1 MSISR
6 HQAVGAYRRWE
17 PPAFGEP
24 EEPQQ
29 PAPDADLAPSP
40 PASPPPEPVVEAAPA
55 PEPLPET
62 QPEIQL
68 PTAAEIESMYDDARR
83 EGYEAGFAEGAELAR
98 QQANRLG
105 ELGDGLDTALKQLD
119 QEVADEI
126 VALAIEVARQ
136 MVRRTLAEN
145 PEEALIE
152 TVRAALNQLP
162 QAQVRIHAHPDDI
175 ALIRSYLAD
184 QPTHLH
190 HQIIEDDSLT
200 RGGCRL
206 QAPASE
212 IDATVETRWR
222 RILEGIGH
230 RGSTW
235 DDGK

>member
-24 EEPQQ
+24 EEP
-29 PAPDADLAPSP
+29 PPPPTPDADLAP
-40 PASPPPEPVVEAAPA
+40 PAPPEPVVEAAPP
-55 PEPLPET
+55 PEP
-62 QPEIQL
+62 QPELQPGIQL
-68 PTAAEIESMYDDARR
+68 PTAADIESMFEDARR
-83 EGYEAGFAEGAELAR
+83 EGHEAGFTEGAELAR
-98 QQANRLG
+98 QQANRLSD
-105 ELGDGLDTALKQLD
+105 LANGLDTALKQLD

-136 MVRRTLAEN
+136 MVRRTLADN

-162 QAQVRIHAHPDDI
+162 QVQVRIHAHPDDVV
-175 ALIRSYLAD
+175 LIRSYLAD
-184 QPTHLH
+184 QPNHLH
-190 HQIIEDDSLT
+190 HQIIEDDSVT

-235 DDGK
+235 DEAK

>member
-24 EEPQQ
+24 EEPQLQ
-29 PAPDADLAPSP
+29 PPEAEPAPTA
-40 PASPPPEPVVEAAPA
+40 PPEPLVEAAP
-55 PEPLPET
+55 PLEPPPAA

-68 PTAAEIESMYDDARR
+68 PTAAEIEAMFDDARR
-83 EGYEAGFAEGAELAR
+83 EGYETGFAEGAEFAR
-98 QQANRLG
+98 EQANRLG
-105 ELGDGLDTALKQLD
+105 GLADGLDTALKQLD
-119 QEVADEI
+119 REVADEV

-145 PEEALIE
+145 PEDALID

-162 QAQVRIHAHPDDI
+162 QAQVRIHVHPDDV
-175 ALIRSYLAD
+175 ALIRSYLAE

-190 HQIIEDDSLT
+190 HQIIEDESVTL
-200 RGGCRL
+200 GGCRL
-206 QAPASE
+206 QGSASE

-222 RILEGIGH
+222 RILEGLGH
-230 RGSTW
+230 RGTSW
-235 DDGK
+235 GEDK